1 MKLFFFSWLAFGA
14 LFCRSAMAADTFQ
27 TLDNLPKPTDT
38 TSAERPSETPEDRA
52 RRIRMRGF
60 GELGS
65 LTVQFPL
72 DRETWI
78 KTPPLTS
85 RGLRGKGVVLYFFEE
100 SCPDCNKLWPSL
112 LATSKKFADKPV
124 IFIAV
129 NSGNTKQ
136 SLQEYLNS
144 VHCDWPAIC
153 DSDRSFEKLC
163 GVSEINLKNNMQLR
177 VVLADGSI
185 ENSGLIDLAAAA
197 TRAISGTI
205 PAAWRIDPQD
215 IPFEL
220 KAAWRA
226 IECGHPSS
234 GLAAIKKASK
244 SSSETVSNAARSLLK
259 AVEADIALE
268 MKEASRLQNEHKRW
282 PAWLA
287 FDRML
292 LQYKGFEIPDEA
304 DNLKRSL
311 ALDPDVKLA
320 LASIKAF
327 ETAAKA
333 AEKKNTPAGL
343 KKLRDTIE
351 IVLEKAP
358 GSDAAARAET
368 IFKHLDDQ

>member
-1 MKLFFFSWLAFGA
+1 
-14 LFCRSAMAADTFQ
+14 MAADTFQ
-27 TLDNLPKPTDT
+27 TLDNLPKPADT

-112 LATSKKFADKPV
+112 LATSKQFADQPV

-234 GLAAIKKASK
+234 GLAAIKKGSK

-268 MKEASRLQNEHKRW
+268 MKAASRLQNEHKRW

-333 AEKKNTPAGL
+333 AEKKNTPAVL